1 MPTTSGS
8 LASVQVSDVRTAAR
22 VRGPGVGA
30 VSSTL
35 AVAAHATGGAMPPD
49 ATALLL
55 LLGLGTALGAA
66 STTVAGL
73 RSARLGLLA
82 LLGAGQLAAHLLLE
96 VSAMHAH
103 VPPSPTMLAAHAGA
117 VVVAAV
123 LIGLAERVGPA
134 CAAAL
139 ARVLPVLLV
148 PLVVR
153 PHPAPLPAPV
163 TSPTIRQLLVTTSL
177 ARRGPPVG
185 A

>member
-1 MPTTSGS
+1 M
-8 LASVQVSDVRTAAR
+8 QVSGVRVTAR
-22 VRGPGVGA
+22 VRGVAVGA
-30 VSSTL
+30 VSTTL
-35 AVAAHATGGAMPPD
+35 AVAAHATGGGMPPD
-49 ATALLL
+49 APSLLV
-55 LLGLGTALGAA
+55 LLGLGTVLGAA
-66 STTVAGL
+66 SGTVAWL
-73 RSARLGLLA
+73 RSARLGLLG

-103 VPPSPTMLAAHAGA
+103 VPPSPTMVLAHAGA

-123 LIGLAERVGPA
+123 LVGLAERVGPA

-139 ARVLPVLLV
+139 ARALPVLLA

-153 PHPAPLPAPV
+153 PRAASLPAPV
-163 TSPTIRQLLVTTSL
+163 ASPAIRQLLVTTSL